1 MKGSRD
7 GLLDNLQIETISDVE
22 TVAAGACSTQVSL
35 RRAAD
40 LLATKRIRRCV
51 IGAVDTQ
58 LQLRAI
64 RWHEDNRRLKCSY
77 VTDGLMPGEAAC
89 FLVVEPAES
98 AFERNASV
106 IARILSVDTSSEHA
120 TILSDKPNTATGLT
134 RVVRAALTDAD
145 LDSAQVGMV
154 WSDLNGE
161 SYRSREWAFTEVRL
175 AFNSDTE
182 LMHPADCHGDLGA
195 ATDAS
200 LLALAALGH
209 GTGWSQG
216 RPSLVFSGS
225 EGGVR
230 AATVLAAPQGTLP
243 LLQVSQGVPRVLS
256 TSFQVPEPPNP
267 AEHFSNSEDP
277 KRTYFDWQLREEHR
291 DELAS
296 LHYQRKAILH
306 DGTIPWPRLREPEQR
321 MLNHLDAL
329 VASGP
334 KSMAAVAAGVS
345 AEEEGL
351 CFAGAFLIG
360 CLPLQ
365 KNFAPVRA
373 ALEAPEEPRV
383 AGIAAGLLHAPAS
396 EALDDFV
403 RSLIDDEH
411 TVVQAMAVTVAAAR
425 RIDIRPRLLSLFAA
439 TNPALLKS
447 VAEACRS
454 MRFANASSELQ
465 TLLSLERP
473 DLRRAAMLALLRV
486 APAQTA
492 AYARSAIAR
501 NNEFGGAL
509 ATCVGIAGQL
519 SDARMLIELFER
531 DSRDVDSIE
540 ALGILGS
547 AQSVPWLIRLLGS
560 VDENVKVSA
569 GNALDLIAGLHT
581 TERVTLQVSS
591 EVDGQES
598 TEDVEVERVNTS
610 MDFWTN
616 WWKTQ
621 RSQLP
626 PNVRWRR
633 GEPFSIGV
641 CIEELADPKSTYRA
655 RQRAHLELSTRAS
668 ADIPFEPDWFVQRQ
682 EASIDAWR
690 LWWTGQADR

>member
-1 MKGSRD
+1 
-7 GLLDNLQIETISDVE
+7 
-22 TVAAGACSTQVSL
+22 
-35 RRAAD
+35 
-40 LLATKRIRRCV
+40 
-51 IGAVDTQ
+51 
-58 LQLRAI
+58 
-64 RWHEDNRRLKCSY
+64 
-77 VTDGLMPGEAAC
+77 
-89 FLVVEPAES
+89 
-98 AFERNASV
+98 
-106 IARILSVDTSSEHA
+106 
-120 TILSDKPNTATGLT
+120 
-134 RVVRAALTDAD
+134 
-145 LDSAQVGMV
+145 
-154 WSDLNGE
+154 
-161 SYRSREWAFTEVRL
+161 
-175 AFNSDTE
+175 
-182 LMHPADCHGDLGA
+182 
-195 ATDAS
+195 
-200 LLALAALGH
+200 
-209 GTGWSQG
+209 
-216 RPSLVFSGS
+216 
-225 EGGVR
+225 
-230 AATVLAAPQGTLP
+230 
-243 LLQVSQGVPRVLS
+243 
-256 TSFQVPEPPNP
+256 
-267 AEHFSNSEDP
+267 
-277 KRTYFDWQLREEHR
+277 
-291 DELAS
+291 
-296 LHYQRKAILH
+296 
-306 DGTIPWPRLREPEQR
+306 
-321 MLNHLDAL
+321 
-329 VASGP
+329 
-334 KSMAAVAAGVS
+334 
-345 AEEEGL
+345 
-351 CFAGAFLIG
+351 
-360 CLPLQ
+360 
-365 KNFAPVRA
+365 
-373 ALEAPEEPRV
+373 
-383 AGIAAGLLHAPAS
+383 
-396 EALDDFV
+396 
-403 RSLIDDEH
+403 
-411 TVVQAMAVTVAAAR
+411 
-425 RIDIRPRLLSLFAA
+425 
-439 TNPALLKS
+439 
-447 VAEACRS
+447 

-591 EVDGQES
+591 EVEGQES